1 MNSQRGIQRI
11 QVNEKREKPTVIL
24 AVPTLFAALSGCA
37 ENNDRDDTDDTKK

>member
-11 QVNEKREKPTVIL
+11 QVNEKREKPTVKL

-37 ENNDRDDTDDTKK
+37 ENNDRDDTDDKKK